1 MPDTR
6 KKDEAARTAAGRA
19 AGAPRLPRQSQ
30 ATASAPQDAGP
41 SVILQEAFRLPPEEA
56 VKYFE
61 SKGYKISFDW
71 RQVWQEEHDKVFTVA
86 GVTRDDVLFDIRRTL
101 TDALKEG
108 WSRKRWVQEITPTLK
123 EKGWWGSEVIVDE
136 DGKARVYQ
144 KGNASRLDLIF
155 RQNIMT
161 AHAAGRWQRQQEAK
175 KERPYLRYSAILDGR
190 TRPAHRALDDLV
202 FPVDDPFWRVF
213 YPPNGFRCRCMV
225 VSLSRREVSPDD
237 VRHGQG
243 AMIERD
249 VELKPDRDTG
259 EVRTVKTGGY
269 MLDGKP
275 SGRVVFVDPGF
286 SRNPGAGWETWD
298 PMRTLP
304 DIPPGVGGTGKGAT
318 AILPGQP
325 TFADYGLPKAK
336 DMDRAG
342 LRKSPEL
349 LPEMKTREAA
359 ERQLVAALK
368 LEGGKPRVVETPV
381 GSVMLQADLVR
392 HMVAKEQDARERYA
406 NFVLPTLEE
415 PDEVWLTAY
424 ADGYRRRYVRFF
436 WNSNMLLVVRVN
448 RDGSLFWNGMKIRDR
463 EIDKTRQG
471 ILLFHQKKEGAGQ

>member
-1 MPDTR
+1 MP
-6 KKDEAARTAAGRA
+6 EAVS
-19 AGAPRLPRQSQ
+19 LQ
-30 ATASAPQDAGP
+30 A
-41 SVILQEAFRLPPEEA
+41 AFRLPPEEA

-86 GVTRDDVLFDIRRTL
+86 GVARDDVLFDIRRTL

-108 WSRKRWVQEITPTLK
+108 WSQKRWVREITPALK
-123 EKGWWGSEVIVDE
+123 EKGWWGSEVVVDE

-190 TRPAHRALDDLV
+190 TRPAHRALDGLV
-202 FPVDDPFWRVF
+202 FPADDPFWKTF

-237 VRHGQG
+237 VRHGEG
-243 AMIERD
+243 AMTERD

-318 AILPGQP
+318 AILAGQP
-325 TFADYGLPKAK
+325 TFADYGLPKIK
-336 DMDRAG
+336 DMTR
-342 LRKSPEL
+342 LRKSP
-349 LPEMKTREAA
+349 PRMPAASSREDA
-359 ERQLVAALK
+359 EEQLASALK
-368 LEGGKPRVVETPV
+368 LEGNKPRMAETPV
-381 GSVMLQADLVR
+381 GPVLLQRELIR
-392 HMVAKEQDARERYA
+392 HMVQKEDSKRERYA
-406 NFVLPTLEE
+406 AFVLSTLEE

-424 ADGYRRRYVRFF
+424 ADGYRRNYVSFF
-436 WNSNMLLVVRVN
+436 EDANMAIFVRVN
-448 RDGSLFWNGMKIRDR
+448 RDGSLFWNGMKAKDR
-463 EIDKTRQG
+463 YVDKRRIG
-471 ILLFHQKKEGAGQ
+471 ILLFQRKEEPDK